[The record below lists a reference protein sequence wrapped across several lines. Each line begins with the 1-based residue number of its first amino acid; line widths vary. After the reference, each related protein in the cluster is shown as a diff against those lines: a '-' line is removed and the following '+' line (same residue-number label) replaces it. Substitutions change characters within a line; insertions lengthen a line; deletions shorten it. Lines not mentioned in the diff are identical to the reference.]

1 MVESMPKE
9 YKIIKVPPGET
20 SAKTLNDAAAEGW
33 EVSHCVA
40 TVGVLCYT
48 LVREV
53 VEEVKP
59 TRGRT
64 RKAKPLSEPLSE
76 ESDPPTPPEEFVRP
90 EGLKPIPEG
99 KVSTEAEVDKI
110 LSGIRNQFVEGVR
123 ISKKTGL
130 PVRKYTKKLQ

>member
-1 MVESMPKE
+1 MPKE

-20 SAKTLNDAAAEGW
+20 SAKSLNDAAAEGW

-48 LVREV
+48 LVREA
-53 VEEVKP
+53 VEEV
-59 TRGRT
+59 
-64 RKAKPLSEPLSE
+64 KPLSEPLSE
-76 ESDPPTPPEEFVRP
+76 ESDPPTPPEEFVWP
-90 EGLKPIPEG
+90 EGLKSIPEG

-110 LSGIRNQFVEGVR
+110 LRGIRNQSVEGVR